1 MLKKFDNF
9 VDFKY
14 FFERF
19 EYGEFRIDC
28 DYSTIGMRKAKH
40 TYYDVLESKLT
51 YDEYEMQYKD
61 TPLNEEEALLKAFN
75 RYNAYIDLD

>member
-40 TYYDVLESKLT
+40 TYYDVL
-51 YDEYEMQYKD
+51 
-61 TPLNEEEALLKAFN
+61 
-75 RYNAYIDLD
+75 